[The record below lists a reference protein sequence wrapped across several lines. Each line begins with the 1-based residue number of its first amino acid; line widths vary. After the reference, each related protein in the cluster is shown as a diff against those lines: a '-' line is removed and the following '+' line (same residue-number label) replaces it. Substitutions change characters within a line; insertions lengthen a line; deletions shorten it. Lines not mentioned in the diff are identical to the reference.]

1 MTDAEKLLWE
11 YLRDKQLGVRFRRQ
25 HPIGPYIVDF
35 ATISGRVAIEVD
47 GSTHTDFDKE
57 AVRDA
62 ELVSRGWRVLHFR
75 NADVFGEPG
84 RVVSLIRR
92 VVEKRADSVLPRSEA
107 EPPSSP
113 LSPAPSSPL
122 PRREAESL
130 SSPLPRS
137 EAEWEGYGEGGSQ
150 HLRGDG
156 TLGNEP

>member
-35 ATISGRVAIEVD
+35 ATFSGRVAIEVD
-47 GSTHTDFDKE
+47 GSTHTDFEKE

-92 VVEKRADSVLPRSEA
+92 VVEKRTEVVLPRSEA
-107 EPPSSP
+107 GPPSSP
-113 LSPAPSSPL
+113 P
-122 PRREAESL
+122 